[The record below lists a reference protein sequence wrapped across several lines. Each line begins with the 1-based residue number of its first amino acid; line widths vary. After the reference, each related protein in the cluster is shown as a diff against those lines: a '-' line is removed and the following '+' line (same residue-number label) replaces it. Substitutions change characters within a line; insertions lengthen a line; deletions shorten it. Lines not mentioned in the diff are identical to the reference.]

1 MRPRANRDTTTDAL
15 IQVLCSILVFIM
27 LAYVGMHKMGEEF
40 WMLLQWWI
48 TAAILGIAFY
58 PLTALIFRRFD
69 DRGYLFSKA
78 IGIMAAGWLMWALSS
93 LHILSFSTA
102 NCYVCLAIC
111 AVCNY
116 GGLLLRRVV
125 LPARKKKKESA
136 AELAAD
142 DEGLTA
148 TDEEELTVSGNEETV
163 TGQVPQEGVPKE
175 TAGSVEQAVPEKKA
189 VPQGNKYLS
198 VVEQVLAA
206 ENAPPKI
213 ESVKRLVKRPVK
225 RSVKQPVKEPVDLPV
240 EDAEAYIETADC
252 EKGADKKRGIP
263 WGRIVFLELLLF
275 MMFLAYMY
283 VKGFNPKAFGTEKMM
298 DYGFMTSMYK
308 TEYFPTEDFW
318 FAGDHLNYYYFGQY
332 LMTFLTK
339 MSFNSVARGYNL
351 ALGMGFAFCMTLSY
365 ALVWQV
371 MKVFAAHNKKRHS
384 GAVAHAAGAVAAV
397 AVTLASNGH
406 YLIFGKLVPMLWD
419 ILQIPG
425 TRKNYWFPSST
436 RYIGYVP
443 DTHDKTIHEFP
454 SYSFVLGDLHAHVI
468 NITFVLTI
476 LAILFAF
483 LMNRQEKMTQAVMA
497 RKNGGKAEI
506 SFYREVFQLPVF
518 AIGFVI
524 GIFMM
529 TNYWDF
535 PIYFVVSGAVI
546 LASNAVI
553 CGFDK
558 RTWMMTALHALIVL
572 AVSFAAAL
580 LFNMHFVPM
589 ANGILPAKNH
599 TLFYQLVILWG
610 LPFLIVA
617 GYLTAL
623 IAKEVRRSREGRF
636 GGRFTAFLEN
646 LQISDLFVLIMGL
659 CAMGLVLT
667 PEVIYVS
674 DIYAGDYK
682 RSNTM
687 FKLTYQA
694 YILFGLSMAYILTRF
709 ILLKETRRQRR
720 YALIGLVM
728 VLWTAG
734 YSSTSVKAWFG
745 DIGNEDRYQ
754 GMRAD
759 QYIYEE
765 QPEDAEAISWLNAY
779 VQGRPVILE
788 ANGDSYTIYNRV
800 SVLTGMPT
808 VLGWHTHEWLWHN
821 TVFPVD
827 KRAEDIRTIYTSQ
840 DEEVVRSLLNEYEVE
855 YLFIGTC
862 EYEKYM
868 GQGMNPEFLKGLGE
882 VVYEGTPG
890 FGGRTV
896 TIVKV
901 K

>member
-1 MRPRANRDTTTDAL
+1 MGPKANRDTTTNTL
-15 IQVLCSILVFIM
+15 IQVLCSIVLFIL
-27 LAYVGMHKMGEEF
+27 LAYAGMHKMGEEF

-93 LHILSFSTA
+93 LHILSFTIA
-102 NCYVCLAIC
+102 NCYVCLAVC

-116 GGLLLRRVV
+116 GGLLLCRVV
-125 LPARKKKKESA
+125 LPARKKRKESA
-136 AELAAD
+136 
-142 DEGLTA
+142 
-148 TDEEELTVSGNEETV
+148 SGNGETG
-163 TGQVPQEGVPKE
+163 TGQAPKKDDIPKE
-175 TAGSVEQAVPEKKA
+175 QAVSAEQAVPEKKVVPEKKA
-189 VPQGNKYLS
+189 VPQENKYLS

-206 ENAPPKI
+206 ENAPAKT
-213 ESVKRLVKRPVK
+213 ESVNGPVN
-225 RSVKQPVKEPVDLPV
+225 RPV
-240 EDAEAYIETADC
+240 EDAEAYIETADR
-252 EKGADKKRGIP
+252 EKEADKKRGIP
-263 WGRIVFLELLLF
+263 WGRIVFLEVLFF

-283 VKGFNPKAFGTEKMM
+283 IKGFNPKAFGTEKMM
-298 DYGFMTSMYK
+298 DYGFMTSMFK
-308 TEYFPTEDFW
+308 TDYFPTEDFW

-332 LMTFLTK
+332 LMTFMTK

-351 ALGMGFAFCMTLSY
+351 ALGMGFAFCITLSY
-365 ALVWQV
+365 ALVCQV
-371 MKVFAAHNKKRHS
+371 MKVFAAHKKKKHA

-406 YLIFGKLVPMLWD
+406 YLIFGRLVPMLWD

-497 RKNGGKAEI
+497 GKAGGKAEI

-546 LASNAVI
+546 LVSNAVI

-558 RTWMMTALHALIVL
+558 RTWLMTALHALIVL
-572 AVSFAAAL
+572 AVSSAAAL

-589 ANGILPAKNH
+589 ANGILFAKNH

-610 LPFLIVA
+610 LPFLVVA

-623 IAKEVRRSREGRF
+623 IAKEARRSREGRF
-636 GGRFTAFLEN
+636 GRRFTAFLEN

-667 PEVIYVS
+667 PEVIYMS

-694 YILFGLSMAYILTRF
+694 YILFGLSMGYILTRF

-728 VLWTAG
+728 LLWTAG
-734 YSSTSVKAWFG
+734 YSPVSVKAWFG

-765 QPEDAEAISWLNAY
+765 QPEDAAAISWLNDY

-821 TVFPVD
+821 TVIHVD
-827 KRAEDIRTIYTSQ
+827 ERAEDIRVIYTSQ
-840 DEEVVRSLLNEYEVE
+840 DEEVVRSLLSEYEVE

-868 GQGMNPEFLKGLGE
+868 EQGMNPEFLKGLGE
-882 VVYEGTPG
+882 VVYEGAPG

>member
-1 MRPRANRDTTTDAL
+1 MRPKANRDTTTNTL
-15 IQVLCSILVFIM
+15 IQVLCSIVLFIM

-93 LHILSFSTA
+93 LHILAFSAA
-102 NCYVCLAIC
+102 NCYICLAVC

-116 GGLLLRRVV
+116 GGFILCRVV

-136 AELAAD
+136 AEPAAD
-142 DEGLTA
+142 DEDQPASGEEKRTA
-148 TDEEELTVSGNEETV
+148 SG
-163 TGQVPQEGVPKE
+163 K
-175 TAGSVEQAVPEKKA
+175 EQAVSAEQALPEKKA
-189 VPQGNKYLS
+189 VPQENNYLS

-206 ENAPPKI
+206 ENAPVKT
-213 ESVKRLVKRPVK
+213 ESVN
-225 RSVKQPVKEPVDLPV
+225 EPVNQPV
-240 EDAEAYIETADC
+240 EDAEAYIETA
-252 EKGADKKRGIP
+252 EKKRRIKKEKDKKRGTP
-263 WGRIVFLELLLF
+263 WGRIAFLEVLFF

-298 DYGFMTSMYK
+298 DYGFMTSMFK
-308 TEYFPTEDFW
+308 TDYFPTEDFW

-339 MSFNSVARGYNL
+339 MSFNSVACGYNL

-365 ALVWQV
+365 ALVCQV
-371 MKVFAAHNKKRHS
+371 MKVFAAHKKKKHTS
-384 GAVAHAAGAVAAV
+384 TVAHAAGAVAAV

-406 YLIFGKLVPMLWD
+406 YLVFGKLVPMLWD

-497 RKNGGKAEI
+497 RKTGGKAEI

-546 LASNAVI
+546 LVSNAVI

-572 AVSFAAAL
+572 AVSSAAAL

-610 LPFLIVA
+610 LPFLVVA

-623 IAKEVRRSREGRF
+623 IAKEAHRSREGHF

-667 PEVIYVS
+667 PEVIYMS

-694 YILFGLSMAYILTRF
+694 YILFGLSMGYILTRF

-728 VLWTAG
+728 LLWTAG

-745 DIGNEDRYQ
+745 DIRNEDRYQ

-765 QPEDAEAISWLNAY
+765 QPEDAAAISWLNDY

-821 TVFPVD
+821 SVIQVD
-827 KRAEDIRTIYTSQ
+827 ERAEDIRIIYTSQ

-868 GQGMNPEFLKGLGE
+868 EQGMNPEFLKGLGE
-882 VVYEGTPG
+882 VVYEGAPG

>member
-1 MRPRANRDTTTDAL
+1 MRPKANRDTTTDAL
-15 IQVLCSILVFIM
+15 IQVLCGILVFIM
-27 LAYVGMHKMGEEF
+27 LAYVGMHKMDEEF

-93 LHILSFSTA
+93 LHILSFSTV
-102 NCYVCLAIC
+102 NCYVCLAVC
-111 AVCNY
+111 VVCNY
-116 GGLLLRRVV
+116 GGVLLCRVV
-125 LPARKKKKESA
+125 LPARKKKKELA
-136 AELAAD
+136 AEQAA
-142 DEGLTA
+142 
-148 TDEEELTVSGNEETV
+148 DEEEQTASDDVILTASDEKKRTASGNEETG
-163 TGQVPQEGVPKE
+163 TGRVPQREDMPKE
-175 TAGSVEQAVPEKKA
+175 HAVPEKKA
-189 VPQGNKYLS
+189 VSQGNKYLS
-198 VVEQVLAA
+198 VVEQVLEA
-206 ENAPPKI
+206 ENAPAKTEP
-213 ESVKRLVKRPVK
+213 VKRLVKR
-225 RSVKQPVKEPVDLPV
+225 SVNQPVSRPV
-240 EDAEAYIETADC
+240 EDEETYIETADC
-252 EKGADKKRGIP
+252 EKESDKKRGIP
-263 WGRIVFLELLLF
+263 WGRIVFLEILFF

-298 DYGFMTSMYK
+298 DYGFMTSMFK
-308 TEYFPTEDFW
+308 TDYFPTEDFW

-365 ALVWQV
+365 ALVCQV
-371 MKVFAAHNKKRHS
+371 MKVLAAHKKKRHP

-406 YLIFGKLVPMLWD
+406 YLIFGRLVPMLWD

-497 RKNGGKAEI
+497 RKTGGKAEI

-558 RTWMMTALHALIVL
+558 RTWLMTALHALIVL

-589 ANGILPAKNH
+589 ANGILLTKNH

-610 LPFLIVA
+610 LPFVVVT

-636 GGRFTAFLEN
+636 GGRFTTFLEN

-667 PEVIYVS
+667 PEVIYMS

-765 QPEDAEAISWLNAY
+765 QPEDAAAISWLNDY

-821 TVFPVD
+821 TVIPVD
-827 KRAEDIRTIYTSQ
+827 KRAEDIRIIYTSQ
-840 DEEVVRSLLNEYEVE
+840 DEEVVRSLLNEYAVE

-882 VVYEGTPG
+882 VVYEGAPG